1 MSQTSPEPPPLPQL
15 PHPLSANAYDHLLQ
29 CGLGMRAVAQL
40 QPLDSQL
47 SGQLAST
54 AISAMAVIAV
64 RALPN
69 IAADVEK
76 AAEMACTEAGLI
88 YTNQVAAR
96 MFMAIRDTWR
106 ALPHLA
112 SMQLRNLVEVGIR
125 PTLPLPSNAVS
136 LV

>member
-1 MSQTSPEPPPLPQL
+1 MSQTSPEPPPLPSL
-15 PHPLSANAYDHLLQ
+15 PHPLSANAYDHLLL
-29 CGLGMRAVAQL
+29 CGLGMQAFAQL

-69 IAADVEK
+69 IAADVEE
-76 AAEMACTEAGLI
+76 AARTACTEAGLI

-106 ALPHLA
+106 AVPRLDSTL
-112 SMQLRNLVEVGIR
+112 LRNLVEVG
-125 PTLPLPSNAVS
+125 T
-136 LV
+136 